1 MPTFEKRHSHAIPS
15 LRSTIEVYVEPL
27 SGAQHIHVANEHS
40 ELAFLVAFP
49 TVPDTSDGRAHIL
62 EHLSLAGSKRY
73 PVRDPFFAMMR
84 RSTAPFM
91 NAMTYADRTV
101 YPYASTDRNDFF
113 NLLDVYLDATFF
125 PRLDYLN
132 FLQEGW
138 RHTLADGQLGYQGV
152 VFNEMKGAFSDP
164 MRAMYGGI
172 TAALLRGT
180 TYEFVSGGDPLA
192 IPDLTHRMLK
202 DFHAT
207 HYHPSQAV
215 FMTAGPIAA
224 TEIQERIAQR
234 VLAEIPGVL
243 PRLQPELADVATP
256 RTAVI
261 RVPAQ
266 AGRDDD
272 FGFQLAWVTGESADA
287 AVHYETRLLQAGLLG
302 DASAPLARAM
312 ETAGFGRPSRL
323 NGMDPGA
330 RQMLFHLGMAGLR
343 EEQADSAR
351 QLLWQALERTAEEGV
366 PHAMLRAALRDIRFG
381 QRDTSSGGM
390 PNVLQRML
398 QAVPVVMRGGD
409 VHGAF
414 DSDKALGVLEER
426 IADPAYFR
434 NLVRAMLDNPARLE
448 AAIVPDPGYFDA
460 RAALEKERLAGRQAA
475 LTEAERARIVADSAA
490 LDEQQRRRG
499 DTSVLPRIHPSEV
512 SRVTRTLPV
521 VPAAP
526 GGAFLFPVA
535 SNGISQARV
544 QYDISAL
551 PPADWPWLQLYCEL
565 RQGLGVD
572 GRDYQAASAWRKER
586 VPVFAIGLQPSLGAG
601 KPLALELQFLASG
614 LEEDHAGI
622 AEVLTAYVGSPRF
635 DEYERIGFLAARL
648 ARSRL
653 TNLAQAGNRYA
664 ALAAEAPL
672 SALRRF
678 EDAVGGATALP
689 FTACIDRLA
698 GTGEGRAVLAA
709 RLAQVHAALLG
720 CPVSVLCAGSSGELA
735 ALAGA
740 IVLPAPAAAAA
751 RSPAAPDDAAPLPDT
766 SLAAPLARPL
776 ATPLANAALHAPGQ
790 VNHCSAAWA
799 VPGPTHPDAAALSVA
814 AQLMTNQLLHTAI
827 REQGGAYGG
836 HASNSPHAGIFS
848 LASYRDPRLAAT
860 YADFAAAIE
869 AMATRDFDTEQLE
882 EAIIGVIK
890 GLDRPLSPFDAVG
903 VAWTEHRRGMDAA
916 TRQRFRER
924 VLDCTLAEVRAAVDT
939 WLRTAPASRAA
950 FAGNL
955 AQDLDGLVPV
965 DLAQL
970 AGAVGVAA

>member
-1 MPTFEKRHSHAIPS
+1 MPTFEKSHSHAIAS
-15 LRSTIEVYVEPL
+15 LRSTIEIYVEPQ
-27 SGAQHIHVANEHS
+27 SGARHIHVANDHS

-180 TYEFVSGGDPLA
+180 TYEHVSGGDPLA
-192 IPDLTHRMLK
+192 IPELTHAMLK
-202 DFHAT
+202 QFHAT

-215 FMTAGPIAA
+215 FMTAGPVTAA
-224 TEIQERIAQR
+224 EVQERIVAR
-234 VLAEIPGVL
+234 VLAEIPGTL
-243 PRLQPELADVATP
+243 PPLQPELAEVAAP
-256 RTAVI
+256 RSTAI
-261 RVPAQ
+261 HVPAQ

-272 FGFQLAWVTGESADA
+272 HGFQLAWIMGESADMA
-287 AVHYETRLLQAGLLG
+287 AHYETRLLEAGLLG
-302 DASAPLARAM
+302 NASAPLSRAM

-343 EEQADSAR
+343 EGQVEGAR
-351 QLLWQALERTAEEGV
+351 HVLWQALERTAEEGV
-366 PHAMLRAALRDIRFG
+366 PPAMLHAALRDIRYA
-381 QRDTSSGGM
+381 QRDTSAGGM

-414 DSDKALGVLEER
+414 DSDKALRLLEAR
-426 IADPAYFR
+426 IADPAGFT
-434 NLVRAMLDNPARLE
+434 NLVRALLDNPARLE
-448 AAIVPDPGYFDA
+448 ATIVPDAGYFEA
-460 RAALEKERLAGRQAA
+460 RAAVEKTRLAEQQAA
-475 LTEAERARIVADSAA
+475 LTEADRARIAADTAA
-490 LDEQQRRRG
+490 LEELQHGHTDN
-499 DTSVLPRIHPSEV
+499 SVLPRIHPSEV
-512 SRVTRTLPV
+512 SRMPRILPAM
-521 VPAAP
+521 PAP
-526 GGAFLFPVA
+526 RGGAFLFPVA

-551 PPADWPWLQLYCEL
+551 PPADWPWLQLYCDL
-565 RQGLGVD
+565 RPGLGVD
-572 GRDYQAASAWRKER
+572 GLDYQAAGAWRKER
-586 VPVFAIGLQPSLGAG
+586 VPVFAFGLQPYLDADNA
-601 KPLALELQFLASG
+601 LALELQCLAGG

-622 AEVLTAYVGSPRF
+622 AEVLTAYVGLPRF
-635 DEYERIGFLAARL
+635 DEHERIGFLAARL
-648 ARSRL
+648 ARGRL

-672 SALRRF
+672 SPLRRF
-678 EDAVGGATALP
+678 EDAVGGVASLP
-689 FTACIDRLA
+689 FIGEVERLA
-698 GTGEGRAVLAA
+698 GTEQGRAQLAA
-709 RLAQVHAALLG
+709 RLAQVHAVLLA
-720 CPVSVLCAGSSGELA
+720 CPVSVLCAGSSTGLD
-735 ALAGA
+735 ALARA
-740 IVLPAPAAAAA
+740 IVLPETAPVAGGVPEA
-751 RSPAAPDDAAPLPDT
+751 RENAAPSRA
-766 SLAAPLARPL
+766 SV
-776 ATPLANAALHAPGQ
+776 ALHAPGQ

-799 VPGPTHPDAAALSVA
+799 VPGPKHPDTPALSVA
-814 AQLMTNQLLHTAI
+814 AQLMTNELLHTAI

-836 HASNSPHAGIFS
+836 HASHAPHAGTFS

-869 AMATRDFDTEQLE
+869 AMASREFGTEQLE

-890 GLDRPLSPFDAVG
+890 GLDRPLSPFDAVT
-903 VAWTEHRRGMDAA
+903 VAWSGYRRGIDAA
-916 TRQRFRER
+916 SRQAFRER

-939 WLRTAPASRAA
+939 WLRGAPASRAA

-955 AQDLDGLVPV
+955 AQDLDGLEPV
-965 DLAQL
+965 DLVRL
-970 AGAVGVAA
+970 AHAAI

>member
-1 MPTFEKRHSHAIPS
+1 MLPYRSPACTTMPTFEKSHSHAIPS
-15 LRSTIEVYVEPL
+15 LRSTIEVYVEPQ
-27 SGAQHIHVANEHS
+27 SGARHIHVANDHS

-180 TYEFVSGGDPLA
+180 TYEHVSGGDPLA
-192 IPDLTHRMLK
+192 IPDLTHAMLK
-202 DFHAT
+202 QFHAT

-215 FMTAGPIAA
+215 FMTAGPVTAA
-224 TEIQERIAQR
+224 EIQERIVAR
-234 VLAEIPGVL
+234 VLAEIPGTL
-243 PRLQPELADVATP
+243 PPLQPELAEVAAP
-256 RTAVI
+256 RTAAI
-261 RVPAQ
+261 HVPAQ

-272 FGFQLAWVTGESADA
+272 HGFQLGWVMGESADM
-287 AVHYETRLLQAGLLG
+287 AVHYETRLLEAGLLG
-302 DASAPLARAM
+302 NASAPLARAM

-343 EEQADSAR
+343 EGQVEAAR
-351 QLLWQALERTAEEGV
+351 HVLWQALERTAEEGV
-366 PHAMLRAALRDIRFG
+366 PQAMLHAALRDIRYA
-381 QRDTSSGGM
+381 QRDTSAGSM

-414 DSDKALGVLEER
+414 DSDKALRLLESR
-426 IADPAYFR
+426 IADPAGFTD
-434 NLVRAMLDNPARLE
+434 LVRALLANPARLE
-448 AAIVPDPGYFDA
+448 ATIVPDAGYFTA
-460 RAALEKERLAGRQAA
+460 RAAVEKARLAEQQAA
-475 LTEAERARIVADSAA
+475 LTDADRARIAADTAA
-490 LDEQQRRRG
+490 LEEQQRAHG
-499 DTSVLPRIHPSEV
+499 DNSVLPRIHPSEV
-512 SRVTRTLPV
+512 SRVPRTLPAM
-521 VPAAP
+521 PAP
-526 GGAFLFPVA
+526 RGDAFLFPVA

-544 QYDISAL
+544 QYEISAL
-551 PPADWPWLQLYCEL
+551 PPADWPWLQLYCDL
-565 RQGLGVD
+565 RPGLGVA
-572 GRDYQAASAWRKER
+572 GLDYQAAGAWRKER
-586 VPVFAIGLQPSLGAG
+586 VPVFAIGLQPYLGSDNL
-601 KPLALELQFLASG
+601 LALELQFLAGG

-635 DEYERIGFLAARL
+635 DEHERIGFLAARL
-648 ARSRL
+648 ARGKL

-672 SALRRF
+672 SPLRRF
-678 EDAVGGATALP
+678 EDAVSGAASLP
-689 FTACIDRLA
+689 FIGEVERLA
-698 GTGEGRAVLAA
+698 GTEPGRVQLAA

-720 CPVSVLCAGSSGELA
+720 CPVSMVCAGSSTGLD
-735 ALAGA
+735 ALAEG
-740 IVLPAPAAAAA
+740 IVLPAPVTVPGNP
-751 RSPAAPDDAAPLPDT
+751 PAAQGDALP
-766 SLAAPLARPL
+766 SLAGV
-776 ATPLANAALHAPGQ
+776 ALHAPGQ

-799 VPGPTHPDAAALSVA
+799 VPGPRHADTPALSVA
-814 AQLMTNQLLHTAI
+814 AQLMTNELLHTAI

-836 HASNSPHAGIFS
+836 HASHAPHAGTFS
-848 LASYRDPRLAAT
+848 LASYRDPRLAGT
-860 YADFAAAIE
+860 YADFSAAIE
-869 AMATRDFDTEQLE
+869 AMATREFGSEQLE

-890 GLDRPLSPFDAVG
+890 GLDRPLSPFDAVT
-903 VAWTEHRRGMDAA
+903 VAWSGHRRGIDAA
-916 TRQRFRER
+916 SRQAFRQR
-924 VLDCTLAEVRAAVDT
+924 VLDCTLAEVRAAVAT
-939 WLRTAPASRAA
+939 WLRGVPPSRAA

-955 AQDLDGLVPV
+955 EQDLDGLQAV
-965 DLAQL
+965 DLVQL
-970 AGAVGVAA
+970 AHAAG